1 MADNFSQCYLEV
13 DLEEQ
18 SYEVL
23 RFAIKTFEGIC
34 ISMGSILMLFTILQF
49 LFFDKLNTVF
59 IMIQSQVSLF
69 FIKMQLI
76 RTCFNLY
83 LIFFI
88 SSGLFTFGIKFIQY
102 GNWIFNFSMPIFRHK
117 EFQIIQTNLCV
128 AISFSIVPDHF
139 YFFVESLG
147 SISYLSFDCKGMYL
161 STQ

>member
-83 LIFFI
+83 LFF
-88 SSGLFTFGIKFIQY
+88 SYNQVCLLLVLNS
-102 GNWIFNFSMPIFRHK
+102 FSMGTGFLISPCQFFDIKNFKLFKPICVSLSA
-117 EFQIIQTNLCV
+117 FQLYLIIS
-128 AISFSIVPDHF
+128 IFSWKVLEAFHICHLIAKV
-139 YFFVESLG
+139 
-147 SISYLSFDCKGMYL
+147 C
-161 STQ
+161 T